1 MLRLSALLLVLCT
14 MNACQKHVAQPR
26 PAPATTTARADVP
39 VPEAGLHQ
47 TIILGA
53 SAIVPDAAT
62 IGPSTTLDFQNLT
75 FEALTI
81 RFIAPKNMKSMVS
94 GQHVPKNGQAPWL
107 QFYWD
112 DKERLVATL
121 DPGRIGSVCC
131 FAPGK
136 YSYTVAQAFVPGALN
151 SSSMLGNEGTLTVK

>member
-1 MLRLSALLLVLCT
+1 MLRLSALLLVLFT
-14 MNACQKHVAQPR
+14 VSACQTHVAQPR

-39 VPEAGLHQ
+39 VPEAGVHQ

-53 SAIVPDAAT
+53 SAIVPDAVT

-112 DKERLVATL
+112 EKERLVATL

-136 YSYTVAQAFVPGALN
+136 YSYTVAQTFVPGALN
-151 SSSMLGNEGTLTVK
+151 SSSMLGNEATLTVK

>member
-1 MLRLSALLLVLCT
+1 MLRLSALLLMLFTV
-14 MNACQKHVAQPR
+14 NACEKHVAQPR
-26 PAPATTTARADVP
+26 PAPATTAARADVP
-39 VPEAGLHQ
+39 TPEAGPHQ
-47 TIILGA
+47 TIILGK
-53 SAIVPDAAT
+53 SAIVPDAVT
-62 IGPSTTLDFQNLT
+62 IGSSTTLDFQNLT

-121 DPGRIGSVCC
+121 DPGRIGSICC
-131 FAPGK
+131 LAPGK
-136 YSYTVAQAFVPGALN
+136 YSYTVAQTFAGPMN
-151 SSSMLGNEGTLTVK
+151 CSSILGNEATLTVK